1 MSNSLKRYSI
11 RQATKQDLPAI
22 TEIYNE
28 RIANST
34 GLFIYEAVSVDY
46 MKKWLDDSQKM
57 GYPAIVAVE
66 KTTGHTVAYS
76 YLGSFRSKPA
86 FNLSAEITVYIH
98 LDHHR
103 QGLGRLLSLEMIRI
117 GTEMKFKAITA
128 GITTENTPSIGLFKS
143 LGFNE
148 AGVFHNTGYKFGRFL
163 DVTFLEYCIPETEGP
178 GDGKIPRFIPFPW
191 DKYVFGQSLYNK

>member
-1 MSNSLKRYSI
+1 MPNPLERYSI
-11 RQATKQDLPAI
+11 RKVEEQDLPAI

-28 RIANST
+28 RITNST
-34 GLFIYEAVSVDY
+34 GLFIYDPLTVDY
-46 MKKWLDDSQKM
+46 MKKWFETTKEM

-66 KTTGHTVAYS
+66 KTTGQTVAYS

-86 FNLSAEITVYIH
+86 YNLSAEITVYIH

-103 QGLGRLLSLEMIRI
+103 QGLGRLLSLEIMRI
-117 GTEMKFKAITA
+117 AKDLKFKAITA
-128 GITTENTPSIGLFKS
+128 GITSENTPSIGLFKS

-148 AGVFHNTGYKFGRFL
+148 AGVFRNTGYKFGRFL

-178 GDGKIPRFIPFPW
+178 GDGKIPTFIPFPW
-191 DKYVFGQSLYNK
+191 DTYVYGQSS